1 MSNLVSVPD
10 LREAVYHGKKMTL
23 LASHWAPG
31 EGAGYRM
38 FESQHIPTA
47 LYCDPSM
54 ALSGIPG
61 SHAGRNPLPGR
72 GQLQQWFDRWGIEPG
87 RPVVVYDEGRG
98 LFAARAWW
106 ILRWAG
112 LEDVS
117 LLSGGLAAWEGEGY
131 PVVGGPGNFTPRGK
145 AKASPGQLPCATI
158 EDVRD
163 HTGVLVDAREP
174 RRYAGYREILDLK
187 AGHIPGAVNVPVR
200 DLCHDDHTLRSP
212 EEIRARFA
220 EAGVTSGKD
229 VIVYSGSGNHS
240 SLALLAM
247 EHAGLTGAAHYVGG
261 WSQWSADTSNPVEHG
276 E

>member
-10 LREAVYHGKKMTL
+10 LRDAVYHGKKMTL

-31 EGAGYRM
+31 EGAGYRI

-47 LYCDPSM
+47 LFCDPSM

-61 SHAGRNPLPGR
+61 SQVGRNPLPSLSY
-72 GQLQQWFDRWGIEPG
+72 LQQWFDKWGIEQD

-112 LEDVS
+112 LEKVS
-117 LLSGGLAAWEGEGY
+117 LLNGGLAAWEDEGH
-131 PVVGGPGNFTPRGK
+131 PVVGGPGNFS
-145 AKASPGQLPCATI
+145 SPGGTRVAPGQVPCASI
-158 EDVRD
+158 DDVRN
-163 HTGVLVDAREP
+163 HQGVLVDAREP
-174 RRYAGYREILDLK
+174 RRYAGQREILDLK
-187 AGHIPGAVNVPVR
+187 AGHIPGAINVPVR

-212 EEIRARFA
+212 EEIRTRFA
-220 EAGVTSGKD
+220 EEGITSGED

-247 EHAGLTGAAHYVGG
+247 ESAGLTGAAHYVGG
-261 WSQWSADTSNPVEHG
+261 WSQWSANPANPVEHG